1 MIWRDCA
8 GQQRKRQ
15 QWRGPRECPYPQRE
29 GDMTLFN
36 KNPNNK
42 EIEVVP
48 SFSMGQHWK
57 PLLVVMTLA
66 VGTVILFALFVR
78 VTRIEAGHVGVE
90 INLAG
95 SQRGASE
102 IPIRTGWVVYSPL
115 RTQVFEFP
123 TYVQT
128 VKWTR
133 DLTEGHPI
141 NEEMSFNS
149 KEGMEIRVDVS
160 LSYAIDPQ
168 KVPDFYVKYRASD
181 LELFTHGILRDIVR
195 NSLNEVA
202 STYTVEDIYGEH
214 KAEFLSRVQAMIEQ
228 KVAPVGVNVQQFGF
242 IGAPHVPE
250 VIAAAITAKAQ
261 AIQQAERAGNELATT
276 QAEAAKKIA
285 EADGDAKSMVTR
297 AQGEADANRI
307 RQNSLTPQLL
317 ELRRIENQQAMIEH
331 WNGQLPQ
338 VESGQGSGMILQ
350 LPRSQ

>member
-1 MIWRDCA
+1 MTIFSRPDNRDMEFV
-8 GQQRKRQ
+8 QRKTAEHF
-15 QWRGPRECPYPQRE
+15 RGF
-29 GDMTLFN
+29 L
-36 KNPNNK
+36 
-42 EIEVVP
+42 I
-48 SFSMGQHWK
+48 
-57 PLLVVMTLA
+57 TLA
-66 VGTVILFALFVR
+66 AILALVLMAVFLLR

-115 RTQVFEFP
+115 RTQIIEFP

-133 DLTEGHPI
+133 DTAEGHPI
-141 NEEMSFNS
+141 NEEMGFNS
-149 KEGMEIRVDVS
+149 KEGMEILVDVS
-160 LSYAIDPQ
+160 LSYAIDPT
-168 KVPDFYVKYRASD
+168 KVPDFYVKYRVSD

-202 STYTVEDIYGEH
+202 STFTVEDIYGER
-214 KAEFLSRVQAMIEQ
+214 KADFLGKVQAMIEQ
-228 KVAPVGVNVQQFGF
+228 KVAPVGVSVQQFGF
-242 IGAPHVPE
+242 IGAPRVPE

-261 AIQQAERAGNELATT
+261 AIQQAERARNELPTT
-276 QAEAAKKIA
+276 QEEAAKKIA
-285 EADGDAKSMVTR
+285 EAEGDAKSMVTR

-317 ELRRIENQQAMIEH
+317 ELRRIENSQMLIEK

-338 VESGQGSGMILQ
+338 VESGQGSGMMLQ
-350 LPRSQ
+350 LPRPQ

>member
-1 MIWRDCA
+1 MTIFNRPNDRDMEFV
-8 GQQRKRQ
+8 QRKTVEHF
-15 QWRGPRECPYPQRE
+15 RGFLIALAAILVLVL
-29 GDMTLFN
+29 MAVF
-36 KNPNNK
+36 
-42 EIEVVP
+42 
-48 SFSMGQHWK
+48 
-57 PLLVVMTLA
+57 LLH
-66 VGTVILFALFVR
+66 

-115 RTQVFEFP
+115 RTQIIEFP

-133 DLTEGHPI
+133 DTAEGHPI
-141 NEEMSFNS
+141 NEEMGFNS
-149 KEGMEIRVDVS
+149 KEGMEILVDVS
-160 LSYAIDPQ
+160 LSYAIDPT
-168 KVPDFYVKYRASD
+168 KVPDFYVKYRVSD

-202 STYTVEDIYGEH
+202 STFTVEDIYGER
-214 KAEFLSRVQAMIEQ
+214 KADFLGKVQAMIEQ
-228 KVAPVGVNVQQFGF
+228 KVAPVGVSVQQFGF
-242 IGAPHVPE
+242 IGAPRVPE

-261 AIQQAERAGNELATT
+261 AIRQAERARNELPTT

-285 EADGDAKSMVTR
+285 EAEGDAKSMVTR

-317 ELRRIENQQAMIEH
+317 ELRRIENLQMLIEE

-350 LPRSQ
+350 LPRPQ

>member
-1 MIWRDCA
+1 MDAFRNDRGDGREFTMRPAIPGLRTLLIGA
-8 GQQRKRQ
+8 G
-15 QWRGPRECPYPQRE
+15 
-29 GDMTLFN
+29 
-36 KNPNNK
+36 
-42 EIEVVP
+42 
-48 SFSMGQHWK
+48 
-57 PLLVVMTLA
+57 LLVA
-66 VGTVILFALFVR
+66 VIFVLSFLLR

-115 RTQVFEFP
+115 RTQIIEFP

-133 DLTEGHPI
+133 DTPEGHPI
-141 NEEMSFNS
+141 NEEMGFNS
-149 KEGMEIRVDVS
+149 KEGMEILVDVS
-160 LSYAIDPQ
+160 LSYAIDQ
-168 KVPDFYVKYRASD
+168 SKVPDFYAKYRVSD

-202 STYTVEDIYGEH
+202 STFTVEDIYGER
-214 KAEFLSRVQAMIEQ
+214 KADFLGKVQAMIEQ
-228 KVAPVGVNVQQFGF
+228 KVAPVGVSVQQFGF
-242 IGAPHVPE
+242 IGAPRVPE

-261 AIQQAERAGNELATT
+261 AIQQAERARNELATT

-285 EADGDAKSMVTR
+285 EAEGDAKSMVTR

-317 ELRRIENQQAMIEH
+317 ELRRIENSQMLIEK

-338 VESGQGSGMILQ
+338 VESGQGSGMMLQ
-350 LPRSQ
+350 LPRPQ